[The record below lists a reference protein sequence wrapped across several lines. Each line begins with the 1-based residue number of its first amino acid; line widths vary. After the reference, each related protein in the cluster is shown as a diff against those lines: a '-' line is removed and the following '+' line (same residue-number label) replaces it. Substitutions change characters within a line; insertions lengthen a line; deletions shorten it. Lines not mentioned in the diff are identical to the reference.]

1 MKITIFTSEGP
12 VIYEGV
18 DFIEVET
25 SGEVQMEGINKND
38 VQIWRVTE

>member
-1 MKITIFTSEGP
+1 MKVTIIMGEDAI
-12 VIYEGV
+12 VYEDA